1 MEPIMDV
8 EEPEKTITKVSLTKL
23 DIPMRDMALFMVK
36 WAVASIP
43 ALLIFL
49 FIAFLFFY
57 IFWGRFFCPI

>member
-8 EEPEKTITKVSLTKL
+8 EEPEKTIIKVSLTKL

-49 FIAFLFFY
+49 FITFLFFY